1 MADVSQNVKRLESVL
16 IEMGYDLTGHKSGEM
31 DESFKAA
38 FKGALDD
45 LLVIGIGKD
54 AGEYDSSKG
63 KKILEKAQQ
72 NRADVTKMAF
82 LNQYTDPKFL
92 LHKKVENDLIEEGFS
107 EQLRTPKNVKGVI
120 NFFKNAETY
129 MADINAVS
137 PELNPA
143 ATVQVKTE
151 EKTNQ
156 QEAAKNTDENTS
168 PPPVADGPAIPVE
181 DKNVIKTSTT
191 DASPSSSA
199 QTSEAQGNS
208 DEKVIVAT
216 KVAKEFLVIAGRATN
231 DALDKQRSESP
242 DMGVLMEIE
251 DIPTITTADGT
262 FDRKSQE
269 ALQALLKT
277 MASRLD
283 LEGDEEWN
291 YTPAVGEKILKRET
305 RLRKGLSEA
314 QNKQLDEAGGLQ
326 TVVGALN
333 TLHAEGQ
340 LGNERLYDGQPVQ
353 LTGMGAQ
360 ILSWVFGFI
369 KQVFPPATQFV
380 EGALKN
386 FTGGYGYEDL
396 MPKAKQDPQLIE
408 RLGVGLSKHEQLV
421 KGYKE
426 MMAGLKQEPGETKED
441 ARARLKGNLD
451 TTVSAMMAL
460 PAGDDASHEKYKE
473 TFDKAWLEAG
483 KIDDPD
489 KAAQVFASVFE
500 DKNNWDSAQQ
510 LDPSG
515 VGPRIVADR
524 KPQFDPATEKNLD
537 GSKKLIDQRTVKD
550 IKALYDRQI
559 SMNDGYEKP
568 LFFKDTAGKTY
579 VAGWGAANLFTVQ
592 EISPNDAA
600 FLSSSIAGTPE
611 ERKTAA
617 KALAGAHG
625 PFDVMFSGRYQM
637 KPESY
642 QASIENA
649 KTLAEIDTD
658 FHNKA
663 AGAKVEG
670 SQYVPDT
677 EDTSQPQPQQG
688 QPHSG
693 YQSFAPIQHD
703 RTTGKFSRERNVNP
717 GDNPLN
723 PTGAL
728 VYRNQQVSELAHQRY
743 TAMSRPVIL
752 GDDLANRGV
761 IRVLIVDDKNGLM
774 AEKGRTGDKNFD
786 RTLVQGEQYFRTVDI
801 TSEYRQF
808 EAGFR
813 SFVESNP
820 HLQGK
825 SDVEKMKDYIHHY
838 EYDSGGRR
846 SFEQDYPG
854 MASIIRDP
862 SYAQGG
868 VHYGQFYTPLRG
880 GGSVADVP
888 GLYLYLSGQMNNVP
902 GYGAQTDMRG
912 GGWFKDFKQGFSD
925 FFNGNSSGESE
936 NYAPV
941 IQNPGVNSSP
951 IQENSGGGVYS
962 EPQSAVTQPLP
973 PPPPLSTPQPLD
985 RGMTGESTVTPP
997 TPVPTQPRI
1006 NQITENSSS
1015 IGNSNPDGTPC
1026 DDTGRKF
1033 SAARN
1038 LPRQTR

>member
-54 AGEYDSSKG
+54 VGEYDSSKG

-92 LHKKVENDLIEEGFS
+92 LHKKVENGLIEEGFS

-156 QEAAKNTDENTS
+156 QEAAKNTDENMS

-340 LGNERLYDGQPVQ
+340 LGNERLYDGQPVH

-369 KQVFPPATQFV
+369 KQVFPPAEPFV
-380 EGALKN
+380 EGVLKN
-386 FTGGYGYEDL
+386 FTGGYGYQDL

-408 RLGVGLSKHEQLV
+408 RLGLDLPKHEQLV

-460 PAGDDASHEKYKE
+460 PVGDDASHEKYKE
-473 TFDKAWLEAG
+473 TFDKAWAAAG
-483 KIDDPD
+483 NVSNPD
-489 KAAQVFASVFE
+489 EAAQVFASVFE
-500 DKNNWDSAQQ
+500 DKNNWDAAQQ

-515 VGPRIVADR
+515 VGPRIVTQR
-524 KPQFDPATEKNLD
+524 EWQFDPATEKNLD

-592 EISPNDAA
+592 EITEDDRIKLASAMAMTGEGDV
-600 FLSSSIAGTPE
+600 
-611 ERKTAA
+611 KTAK
-617 KALAGAHG
+617 KALAESHG
-625 PFDVMFSGRYQM
+625 TFDVLYGGRYSLPM
-637 KPESY
+637 RSY
-642 QASIENA
+642 DAAIKNPQ
-649 KTLAEIDTD
+649 TLAEIDTD

-693 YQSFAPIQHD
+693 YQSFAPIQRD
-703 RTTGKFSRERNVNP
+703 PQTGKFSRERNVNP

-786 RTLVQGEQYFRTVDI
+786 RTLVQGEQYFKTVDV
-801 TSEYRQF
+801 TDEYRRFDSEFQAF
-808 EAGFR
+808 NSSRKYSSTE
-813 SFVESNP
+813 
-820 HLQGK
+820 
-825 SDVEKMKDYIHHY
+825 EKMKDFIHHA
-838 EYDSGGRR
+838 EYDDGR
-846 SFEQDYPG
+846 SFQDEYPG
-854 MASIIRDP
+854 LASVIRDP
-862 SYAQGG
+862 TYANGG
-868 VHYGQFYTPLRG
+868 VHYGKYYLSQIG

-962 EPQSAVTQPLP
+962 GPQSAVTQPLP
-973 PPPPLSTPQPLD
+973 PQPPLSTPQPLD
-985 RGMTGESTVTPP
+985 GGMTGESTVTPP